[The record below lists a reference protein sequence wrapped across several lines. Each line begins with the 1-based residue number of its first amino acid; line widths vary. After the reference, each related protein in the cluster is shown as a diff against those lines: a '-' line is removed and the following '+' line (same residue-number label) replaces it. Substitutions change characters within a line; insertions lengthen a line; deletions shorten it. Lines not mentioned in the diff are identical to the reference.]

1 MSRYFER
8 EVKRLSKIVQNTE
21 EPTLKET
28 PMLTADGEEIKLNSI
43 LYRGIWEG
51 GYGFNGKGNF
61 EIEAVRV
68 IHVNNS
74 ARQFRTR
81 CAKGCESIHKV
92 ADGCSTERLFG
103 MLDGVKAHIA
113 ALMGE
118 DRANCVK
125 KSKKVEETMSHLQT
139 QHKSLIAVKG
149 VKIPKPVKGGM

>member
-1 MSRYFER
+1 MSRYMER

-28 PMLTADGEEIKLNSI
+28 PMLAADGEEIRLNSI
-43 LYRGIWEG
+43 LYRGSWSG
-51 GYGFNGKGNF
+51 GYGFNGKGSF

-74 ARQFRTR
+74 VRQFRTR

-103 MLDGVKAHIA
+103 TLNGVKTHIA

-118 DRANCVK
+118 DRSNCAK
-125 KSKKVEETMSHLQT
+125 KIKKVEETVSQLQS
-139 QHKSLIAVKG
+139 QHKALIAVKG
-149 VKIPKPVKGGM
+149 VNIPKPVKGGI